1 MIIFGGTTEG
11 RRAVEVAEGA
21 GKPYFYSTR
30 GEEQEVAMTHGQRLT
45 GAMTAA
51 DMEAF
56 CRTHAIRLL
65 VDAAHPFATQLHRT
79 IAQVAG
85 ALGLPVV
92 RMERRY
98 PPRDSRLV
106 WCEDYADVCRQADR
120 LGLCMVL
127 ALTGVQTIARLIP
140 LWQASGREVWF
151 RILPREDSL
160 AKAQAAGFPPNR
172 LLYYPS
178 DELPAGVPF
187 QAMITKESGESGGYV
202 QKVEEALERGW
213 KVLVVKRPALPR
225 TFITVTGEHGLR
237 KQIERFVP
245 GFFSL
250 RSGYTTGACATAAA
264 KAALTAL
271 LTGDVPEQIDFQ
283 IPNGECLSLPIED
296 VEVGEGWAEATVVKD
311 AGDDPDVTHGCRVVV
326 RVAWGSSAG
335 VQPESQT
342 ADRIRFL
349 RGEGVGVITL
359 PGFDY
364 PAGEPAINKGPRAM
378 ITQALASLYLGALDV
393 TIRVPGGEEI
403 ARRTF
408 NPRLGIEGGLSILGT
423 SGIVSPYSHEAFV
436 QAIRRELEVA
446 LAVEQAHP
454 VDTQLPTV
462 VISSGGKSERLV
474 RALYPTLPA
483 SAFVHYGNAIGD
495 TLQQAREL
503 GIRRV
508 AMGIM
513 IGKAVK
519 LAEGYLDTHSHTV
532 TMNRDFLWQ
541 VAVES
546 GVASPEVKQVLE
558 RITLARE
565 LWQELPAP
573 AADAFFRRIVERCR
587 EVGMQVLQGAQP
599 AVLTVHLIREE

>member
-1 MIIFGGTTEG
+1 
-11 RRAVEVAEGA
+11 
-21 GKPYFYSTR
+21 
-30 GEEQEVAMTHGQRLT
+30 
-45 GAMTAA
+45 
-51 DMEAF
+51 
-56 CRTHAIRLL
+56 
-65 VDAAHPFATQLHRT
+65 
-79 IAQVAG
+79 
-85 ALGLPVV
+85 
-92 RMERRY
+92 
-98 PPRDSRLV
+98 
-106 WCEDYADVCRQADR
+106 
-120 LGLCMVL
+120 
-127 ALTGVQTIARLIP
+127 
-140 LWQASGREVWF
+140 
-151 RILPREDSL
+151 
-160 AKAQAAGFPPNR
+160 
-172 LLYYPS
+172 
-178 DELPAGVPF
+178 
-187 QAMITKESGESGGYV
+187 
-202 QKVEEALERGW
+202 
-213 KVLVVKRPALPR
+213 
-225 TFITVTGEHGLR
+225 
-237 KQIERFVP
+237 
-245 GFFSL
+245 
-250 RSGYTTGACATAAA
+250 
-264 KAALTAL
+264 
-271 LTGDVPEQIDFQ
+271 
-283 IPNGECLSLPIED
+283 
-296 VEVGEGWAEATVVKD
+296 
-311 AGDDPDVTHGCRVVV
+311 VVV

-378 ITQALASLYLGALDV
+378 ITQALASLYPGALDV

-519 LAEGYLDTHSHTV
+519 LAEGHLDTHSHTV

-541 VAVES
+541 VAVEA
-546 GVASPEVKQVLE
+546 GVASSEVKQVLE

-573 AADAFFRRIVERCR
+573 ASDAFFRRIVERCR